1 MMQWANDYPIK
12 GPFSRYHVIFNSRY
26 PMDDQCVDR
35 EEVPLIQ
42 FELRDAYVAFKW
54 AFAGEIL
61 EDQTWEDFRLD

>member
-1 MMQWANDYPIK
+1 
-12 GPFSRYHVIFNSRY
+12 
-26 PMDDQCVDR
+26 MDDPSVDR